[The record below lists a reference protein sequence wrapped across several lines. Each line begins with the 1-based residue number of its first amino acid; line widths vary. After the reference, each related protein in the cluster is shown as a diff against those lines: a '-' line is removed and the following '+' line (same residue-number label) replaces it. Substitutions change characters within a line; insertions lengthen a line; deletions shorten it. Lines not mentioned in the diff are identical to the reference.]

1 MTLHSRVARVSEL
14 IKTEIG
20 DIIDQKLTDPEVP
33 PFVTIHSVKVSKDL
47 RVADVSVTFLRDDD
61 EETIAAAMKALGRA
75 KGFIRSELAR
85 RVRLRY
91 LPDLKFHYNPST
103 RYAID
108 MMPVFNKIETEG
120 AEYDAREAE
129 KEAREA
135 ALAEDEAS
143 DTRPPSEPAG
153 EPDA

>member
-1 MTLHSRVARVSEL
+1 MTLHSRVARVAEL

-20 DIIDQKLTDPEVP
+20 EIIDQKLTDPEVP
-33 PFVTIHSVKVSKDL
+33 PFVTVHSVKVSRDL
-47 RVADVSVTFLRDDD
+47 RVADVSVTFLQDDN

-75 KGFIRSELAR
+75 KGFIRGELAR
-85 RVRLRY
+85 RVKLRY

-129 KEAREA
+129 REAREV
-135 ALAEDEAS
+135 ALAKDETPGA
-143 DTRPPSEPAG
+143 EPAG